1 MQELGGG
8 RIRQL
13 LGLLDASRTNQV
25 VIKHLLNR
33 AHSKWVE
40 AGPERPVI
48 AKQIDK
54 KQSSSSFTKWWLIS
68 TLKLV

>member
-40 AGPERPVI
+40 AGPEPPLI
-48 AKQIDK
+48 AKQID
-54 KQSSSSFTKWWLIS
+54 
-68 TLKLV
+68 